1 MRKNLK
7 NLNIQ
12 VLQEDLLTN
21 WDIHI
26 AGVEYLILLRLI
38 KTNIMTEK
46 YFGLQGG
53 HVSLFE
59 VKILKIWVVLIP
71 ISLLI
76 WKRLIFV
83 GGIIILVE

>member
-12 VLQEDLLTN
+12 ELQEDLLTN
-21 WDIHI
+21 SDIHI

-38 KTNIMTEK
+38 KTNITTEK
-46 YFGLQGG
+46 YFGLQG
-53 HVSLFE
+53 HVSLFA

-83 GGIIILVE
+83 GGITIMVE